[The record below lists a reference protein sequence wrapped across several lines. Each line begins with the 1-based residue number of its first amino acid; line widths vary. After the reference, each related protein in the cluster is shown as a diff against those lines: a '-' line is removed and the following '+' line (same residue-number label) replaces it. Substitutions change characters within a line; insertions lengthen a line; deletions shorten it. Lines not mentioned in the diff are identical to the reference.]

1 MLSDI
6 SEVSFKF
13 SPKLFSGDFPSSGF
27 TWLALGFAQL
37 SVEWV
42 CRIISFVGNNIRRSP
57 FLSLSHF
64 PAPLYLSLP
73 LPFHLFLYYFFPFFC
88 SWFIPI
94 IRFYASSSYS
104 HISCLFCSP
113 LLLSSLVALQFG
125 RQCRTHQCYGYT
137 RKDRHT
143 LLRNTLL
150 LMPNGGQPVPT
161 KPAVRD
167 SEVGQSYFLN
177 LSPGVQAQSTDVRL
191 TIQWHL
197 VKPGRGEETN
207 NKILSKL
214 LHVRMYSFCSL
225 QLLLRLNVV
234 LLDHLSRASCPNCRM
249 YISCKNISI
258 YHTRI
263 YRSML

>member
-6 SEVSFKF
+6 SKVSLKF
-13 SPKLFSGDFPSSGF
+13 SPKLFSSSDF

-42 CRIISFVGNNIRRSP
+42 CRIISFVENNIRRSP
-57 FLSLSHF
+57 FLFLYHF
-64 PAPLYLSLP
+64 SAPLYLSLP
-73 LPFHLFLYYFFPFFC
+73 LPFHPFLYYFFPFFC
-88 SWFIPI
+88 SWFIAI
-94 IRFYASSSYS
+94 LRFYASSSYS
-104 HISCLFCSP
+104 HLSCLFCSP

-125 RQCRTHQCYGYT
+125 PQCKTHQCYGYT

-143 LLRNTLL
+143 LLSNTLL
-150 LMPNGGQPVPT
+150 PMPKGGQPVPT

-207 NKILSKL
+207 KKTVKIM
-214 LHVRMYSFCSL
+214 LHVECIPSVHFHSYCDWMS
-225 QLLLRLNVV
+225 
-234 LLDHLSRASCPNCRM
+234 
-249 YISCKNISI
+249 
-258 YHTRI
+258 
-263 YRSML
+263 